1 LKQHIT
7 EIKVKDPEKYYWK
20 LRFLLNTVCAS
31 GAAVFRGLESDNILV
46 QGWHIATNAAYYRI
60 KDE

>member
-1 LKQHIT
+1 MKQHIT

-31 GAAVFRGLESDNILV
+31 GAAVFRGHESDNILA